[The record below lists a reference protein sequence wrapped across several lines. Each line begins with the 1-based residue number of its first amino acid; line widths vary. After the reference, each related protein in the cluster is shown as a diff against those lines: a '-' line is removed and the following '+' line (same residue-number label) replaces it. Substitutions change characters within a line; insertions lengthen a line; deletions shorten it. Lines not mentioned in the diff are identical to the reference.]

1 MQSVSDK
8 ILARIR
14 RRGRGLAFSSKDFL
28 DIGSRAS
35 ADQTLSALTK
45 AGEIRRI
52 TRGIYDYPR
61 VNPELGGQ
69 LSPDYDSVAHAIA
82 RKNGVRI
89 EPSGAWS
96 ANLLGLS
103 AQVPAKIVYLS
114 NGTSRTYQV
123 GRQTIAFRRVGPK
136 ELLPK
141 SGPSTL
147 VVQAIRYLGQDHVD
161 DSVVD
166 QLRDRLSPSE
176 RKALLRD
183 ARYSADWI
191 YEVVKRIAA
200 DREDTH
206 G

>member
-8 ILARIR
+8 ILTRIR
-14 RRGRGLAFSSKDFL
+14 RQRRGHAFSSKDFL

-35 ADQTLSALTK
+35 VDHALSALAKTGK
-45 AGEIRRI
+45 IRRVA
-52 TRGIYDYPR
+52 RGIYDYPK
-61 VNPELGGQ
+61 VSPDLGGE
-69 LSPDYDSVAHAIA
+69 LSPDCDSVARAIA

-89 EPSGAWS
+89 EPTGAWA

-103 AQVPAKIVYLS
+103 TQVPAKIIYLT

-123 GRQTIAFRRVGPK
+123 GNQKIAFQRVGPK

-141 SGPSTL
+141 PGLSIL
-147 VVQAIRYLGQDHVD
+147 VVQALRHLGQDRVD
-161 DSVVD
+161 DSVVRR
-166 QLRDRLSPSE
+166 LRNQLSPAD

-191 YEVVKRIAA
+191 FEVVKRITAY
-200 DREDTH
+200 
-206 G
+206 

>member
-8 ILARIR
+8 ILVRIR

-35 ADQTLSALTK
+35 VDQTLSALTK

-89 EPSGAWS
+89 EPSGAWA

-103 AQVPAKIVYLS
+103 TQVPAKIVYLS

-123 GRQTIAFRRVGPK
+123 GKQTISFQRVSPK

-147 VVQAIRYLGQDHVD
+147 VVQAIRYLGQEHVD